1 MHVHAPW
8 QSCFAHCI
16 DNGNRMA
23 KLTDIYIYIYIIKYT
38 YTHIYTRHGHRYNFL
53 LFNTIAFTTK
63 IGVCLL
69 CLWFYIF
76 SCSCLS
82 AAWNIDECMHVTA
95 TNARNHLTSHEL
107 RKPKSMYGCRGPWDT
122 PGQPCMMAWF
132 SSLHACKHACEEDNH
147 FYHHMSIAM
156 LACASLL
163 PPLSK
168 ACTVNNS

>member
-1 MHVHAPW
+1 MYIYIYIYQLYIYIYHACSCPMAILFCSLHRQW
-8 QSCFAHCI
+8 QSDGKTH
-16 DNGNRMA
+16 RH
-23 KLTDIYIYIYIIKYT
+23 IYIYIIKYT

-107 RKPKSMYGCRGPWDT
+107 RKPKSMYGCRGP
-122 PGQPCMMAWF
+122 
-132 SSLHACKHACEEDNH
+132 
-147 FYHHMSIAM
+147 
-156 LACASLL
+156 
-163 PPLSK
+163 
-168 ACTVNNS
+168 